1 MRRVPPQSPARKELV
16 RMMGLVIAVHTIA
29 IVIYRL
35 GDIQHRP
42 ERVGR
47 AFGAVW
53 TTVTLVVVAIGLY
66 RVRVARR
73 SRRS

>member
-1 MRRVPPQSPARKELV
+1 MRRVPSQSPARKELV
-16 RMMGLVIAVHTIA
+16 RMMGIVIVVHTIA

-35 GDIQHRP
+35 GGIQHRP
-42 ERVGR
+42 ESVGR

-73 SRRS
+73 SRR